1 MGIITTTKTLC
12 FNPTYIK
19 QETKLNITDYN
30 NIIDEQQKNQNITLI
45 QSYFRGYQI
54 RKLYKMT
61 PIEKKN
67 LCQEIPF
74 SYSTQK
80 YDSNEKILKLRSLLP
95 KFELTEK
102 EKFEIESN
110 SYKKIALLYFD
121 NTIYKGYVNNKNLRY
136 GYGVLYYPSST
147 IYEGFF
153 KNNKM
158 EGRGRLYCIDGYL
171 YDGDFHDNYFF
182 GFGKLISL
190 DGGFYRGNWENDK
203 QNGYGEETYI
213 DGSMYN
219 GFYFNGKKRGN
230 GKFIWKNGN
239 YYEGEFY
246 EDEITGI
253 GTYHW
258 KDGRIYYGHWIK
270 HKMEGIGIF
279 IWPDM
284 KMYIG
289 NYKNDVKN
297 GFGVFFAINN
307 KKYEGFW
314 KDGKQHGK
322 GVVTNSLQ
330 KKIYMEYYEGK
341 KIRIINDAEEIE
353 KIDLEIVK
361 NKNIINVD
369 KYLDYSNELIK
380 KIKKESIKDNNSEI
394 SNGIN
399 SNSHD
404 NYLMGMK
411 WK

>member
-1 MGIITTTKTLC
+1 MGIINTSNTLC
-12 FNPTYIK
+12 CNPKYLKEEHKIN
-19 QETKLNITDYN
+19 LPDYN
-30 NIIDEQQKNQNITLI
+30 TIIDEQTKIQNIILI
-45 QSYFRGYQI
+45 QSFYRAFRI

-61 PIEKKN
+61 PMEKKN

-80 YDSNEKILKLRSLLP
+80 YDNNEKILKLRSLLP

-121 NTIYKGYVNNKNLRY
+121 NSIYKGYVNNKNLRY

-153 KNNKM
+153 KNNKF

-171 YDGDFHDNYFF
+171 YDADFHENFFF

-190 DGGFYRGNWENDK
+190 DGVFYRGNWQNDK

-213 DGSMYN
+213 DGSIYM
-219 GFYFNGKKRGN
+219 GFYYNGKKRGK

-246 EDEITGI
+246 EDEITGK

-258 KDGRIYYGHWIK
+258 KDGKIYYGNWNK
-270 HKMEGIGIF
+270 HKMEGTGIF
-279 IWPDM
+279 IWPDY

-289 NYKNDVKN
+289 NYKDDVKS
-297 GFGVFFAINN
+297 GFGVFFSNNN

-314 KDGKQHGK
+314 KEGKQHGN
-322 GVVTNSLQ
+322 GIVTNSLQ
-330 KKIYMEYYEGK
+330 KKIYMEYFEGK
-341 KIRIINDAEEIE
+341 KIRTIIDEDEIKDIDIDINKQKTIINF
-353 KIDLEIVK
+353 
-361 NKNIINVD
+361 D

-380 KIKKESIKDNNSEI
+380 QIKKECNKDNVSGI

-399 SNSHD
+399 TINSE
-404 NYLMGMK
+404 NFLVGIK
-411 WK
+411 

>member
-12 FNPTYIK
+12 CDPTYIK

-158 EGRGRLYCIDGYL
+158 EV
-171 YDGDFHDNYFF
+171 
-182 GFGKLISL
+182 
-190 DGGFYRGNWENDK
+190 
-203 QNGYGEETYI
+203 EEDYI
-213 DGSMYN
+213 VLM
-219 GFYFNGKKRGN
+219 
-230 GKFIWKNGN
+230 
-239 YYEGEFY
+239 
-246 EDEITGI
+246 
-253 GTYHW
+253 
-258 KDGRIYYGHWIK
+258 
-270 HKMEGIGIF
+270 
-279 IWPDM
+279 
-284 KMYIG
+284 
-289 NYKNDVKN
+289 V
-297 GFGVFFAINN
+297 
-307 KKYEGFW
+307 
-314 KDGKQHGK
+314 
-322 GVVTNSLQ
+322 
-330 KKIYMEYYEGK
+330 IYMMV
-341 KIRIINDAEEIE
+341 IFMIIIFLVLVN
-353 KIDLEIVK
+353 
-361 NKNIINVD
+361 
-369 KYLDYSNELIK
+369 
-380 KIKKESIKDNNSEI
+380 
-394 SNGIN
+394 
-399 SNSHD
+399 
-404 NYLMGMK
+404 
-411 WK
+411 